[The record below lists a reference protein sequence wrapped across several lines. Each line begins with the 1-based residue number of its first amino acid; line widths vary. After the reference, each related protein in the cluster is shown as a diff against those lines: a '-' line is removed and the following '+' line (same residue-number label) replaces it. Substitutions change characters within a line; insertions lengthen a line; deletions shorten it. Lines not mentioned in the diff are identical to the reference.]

1 MKKKYIY
8 FPYHARGLLA
18 FYFLCTPAQFSKAKA
33 KRHQILLQNA
43 YYIIKCYILHKVVD
57 GLNPGKPSNFEDQSF
72 TNQVKYHEKELR
84 RILKGTSASKIF
96 VLSERH
102 RLLRYGVL
110 IRKGRGKHVR
120 WMVSERARDILEV

>member
-1 MKKKYIY
+1 
-8 FPYHARGLLA
+8 LA
-18 FYFLCTPAQFSKAKA
+18 FYLLYASALFSKAKA
-33 KRHQILLQNA
+33 RRPQIILQNA
-43 YYIIKCYILHKVVD
+43 YYIIEGYILHKGVD
-57 GLNPGKPSNFEDQSF
+57 GLNPGKPSSFEDQSF
-72 TNQVKYHEKELR
+72 TNQVNYHEKELR